1 MCGICAVLLFSGSGA
16 VELTKRLMIAQ
27 KHLGS
32 SSSGVAYLIRDK
44 IVVEKDTVP
53 QDKLQTSGESWV
65 AIGHGRLPSVGKI
78 CKGNAHPFLAC
89 NKEFALVHNGTFLE
103 HRLLRMLLNG
113 RHRWEGETDS
123 EVLCHTIEEFAPR
136 VGYKKVLQAI
146 NKERI
151 LLLTKDGEIWGKG
164 DLTIVRNN
172 NGVFIANE
180 ESAIAQVL
188 GELEAKVYET
198 KSDTVF
204 RIKQRKMEFY
214 GAVEKAE
221 RKLRKQKLVFT
232 SPWYKYYY
240 RGITFW
246 SKNGKEEKEKEV
258 EENSEVEEYWRWF
271 EYG

>member
-1 MCGICAVLLFSGSGA
+1 MCGICGVVVFDGSGA

-32 SSSGVAYLIRDK
+32 SSSGVAYLKGDR

-53 QDKLQTSGESWV
+53 QDKLQTSGESWI
-65 AIGHGRLPSVGKI
+65 AIGHGRLPSVGAI
-78 CKGNAHPFLAC
+78 TKGNAHPFLAC

-103 HRLLRMLLNG
+103 HKLLRILLNG
-113 RHRWEGETDS
+113 KHRWEGETDS

-164 DLTIVRNN
+164 DLVVVRTDS
-172 NGVFIANE
+172 GIFIANE

-188 GELEAKVYET
+188 GEVKAKVYET

-204 RIKQRKMEFY
+204 RIKQRKIEFY
-214 GAVEKAE
+214 GGVEKAE
-221 RKLRKQKLVFT
+221 RKLRKQKLVFI
-232 SPWYKYYY
+232 SPWYY
-240 RGITFW
+240 RGSTFW
-246 SKNGKEEKEKEV
+246 SRSKEEKKEEV
-258 EENSEVEEYWRWF
+258 EEDNSELWRWL
-271 EYG
+271 EYGY

>member
-1 MCGICAVLLFSGSGA
+1 MCGICGVVLFNGSGA
-16 VELTKRLMIAQ
+16 VELTKKLMIAQ

-32 SSSGVAYLIRDK
+32 SSSGVAYLKGDR

-53 QDKLQTSGESWV
+53 QDKLQTSGESWI
-65 AIGHGRLPSVGKI
+65 AIGHGRLPSVGRI
-78 CKGNAHPFLAC
+78 CKGNTHPFLAC

-103 HRLLRMLLNG
+103 HRLLRILLNG

-164 DLTIVRNN
+164 DLVVVRTDS
-172 NGVFIANE
+172 GIFIANE

-188 GELEAKVYET
+188 GEVEAKVYKT

-204 RIKQRKMEFY
+204 KVENRRIDFY
-214 GAVEKAE
+214 GGVEKAK
-221 RKLRKQKLVFT
+221 RKLRKQKLVIL

-240 RGITFW
+240 RG
-246 SKNGKEEKEKEV
+246 SKEEKEEEV
-258 EENSEVEEYWRWF
+258 EENNSGLEGYWRWL
-271 EYG
+271 EYGY